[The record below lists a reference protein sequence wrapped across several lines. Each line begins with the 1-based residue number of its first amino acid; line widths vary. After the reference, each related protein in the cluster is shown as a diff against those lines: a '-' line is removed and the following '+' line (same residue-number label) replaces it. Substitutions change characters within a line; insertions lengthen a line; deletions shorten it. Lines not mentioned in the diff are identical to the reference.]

1 MSTAKVIVSKPR
13 PPAPPV
19 VSSDVGDD
27 MGAQGA
33 QKAAAE
39 PVMEG
44 SLLPVAGSPRGEVTV
59 RLSLDLLQQARLRAE
74 DEGLTFDRWVEQAL
88 QKTLERGAHGFL
100 PTVAGDG
107 LIPGV
112 DLSDIASLLHHME
125 RPDAAA

>member
-1 MSTAKVIVSKPR
+1 VRDDIDAGSAASAR
-13 PPAPPV
+13 PG
-19 VSSDVGDD
+19 SDQESG
-27 MGAQGA
+27 
-33 QKAAAE
+33 
-39 PVMEG
+39 
-44 SLLPVAGSPRGEVTV
+44 LLPVAGSPRGEVTV

-88 QKTLERGAHGFL
+88 HDTLKRGPHDFL

-107 LIPGV
+107 LVPGV